1 MKMEAKQPIDI
12 MNTPEMQA
20 YLSAR
25 QSVQED
31 EALTELLSSYKESV
45 ARLISMIQE
54 GSFDSQAVVALSDD
68 TDRMKS
74 ELERNEKL
82 LALEAARMKAEALLE
97 SGEAVYTASCSGNC
111 ATCHGCGISAN
122 RKKED

>member
-1 MKMEAKQPIDI
+1 MEEKQSIDI
-12 MNTPEMQA
+12 MNTPEMQT

-31 EALTELLSSYKESV
+31 EALTKLLASYKESA

-54 GSFDSQAVVALSDD
+54 GSFDSQAVVVLSDD

-74 ELERNEKL
+74 ELECNEKL
-82 LALEAARMKAEALLE
+82 LSLEAARVKVEALLK

-111 ATCHGCGISAN
+111 ATCHGCGVSTN